1 MLSVLAV
8 GMYMGEIARRII
20 LRLAEEGGL
29 FGDNIP
35 AKLRTPMTLSTPQMG
50 KIDHDHIPGLPIT
63 AGILGDAFELTQEQ
77 LTLESL
83 QTVGPSLLCCICNL
97 VNEA

>member
-8 GMYMGEIARRII
+8 GLYMGEIARRII

-29 FGDNIP
+29 FGNSIP

-83 QTVGPSLLCCICNL
+83 QTVRGPAVS
-97 VNEA
+97 ATW